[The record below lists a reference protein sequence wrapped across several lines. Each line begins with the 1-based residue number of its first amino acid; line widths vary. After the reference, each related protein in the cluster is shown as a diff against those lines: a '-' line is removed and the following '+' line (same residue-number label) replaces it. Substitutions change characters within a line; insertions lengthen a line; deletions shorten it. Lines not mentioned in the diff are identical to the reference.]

1 MAPDGKPIPVPTRTN
16 RDTLIW
22 CEPYLLK
29 IPYGFAD
36 RKSTHSV
43 GPVRF
48 RALNKKTFLPSL
60 KGRVVCQLLMRS
72 HPERHFGLRCL
83 LNSESTKPLKTG
95 SPLDLLENST
105 YRMLWSATL
114 VSNLGTLVQTVGA
127 GWMMTSIATS
137 PVQVAL
143 VAASNTLPVM
153 LFALPAGALADSF
166 DRRKLMLFAQG
177 FMFLVSIGLTVAAW
191 FDVLTPWSLLAF
203 TFLIGCGT
211 ALNNPAWQSSV
222 RDIVPR
228 ESVPSAVLLNSM
240 GFNLMRSVGPAFGG
254 FLVSVAGA
262 ALAFAVNAG
271 SYIFLLAALFFWRRP
286 VAEKTLPR
294 EPFML
299 ALSAGVRYVGMSP
312 KLLRVLSR
320 GFVFGL
326 GAVAVLALLPLIAK
340 NILAGTA
347 VTYGLLLGFY
357 GAGAIAGALS
367 SLKLR
372 ASFDNEHI
380 VRGCFV
386 AMALSLF
393 ALSQSTSLVIDCL
406 VLTVAGASWL
416 LALSLFNVTVQL
428 STPRWVVG
436 RALAIYQSCVFG
448 GMALGSWLWGGFADA
463 HGSPASLAIA
473 GGLLVAGAAIGFF
486 FHLPDA
492 GGDELDPLGRF
503 REPELRLDLKTRSG
517 PIMVMVDYEIDQK
530 DVPRFLALMADR
542 RRIRIRDGA
551 RQWALLR
558 DLENPD
564 IWTETY
570 HVATWIEYVRHNER
584 RTKGDGEVTQKLRE
598 LHKGEGPI
606 HVHRMIERQT
616 VPLTDDMPLK
626 PYTADQ

>member
-1 MAPDGKPIPVPTRTN
+1 V
-16 RDTLIW
+16 
-22 CEPYLLK
+22 
-29 IPYGFAD
+29 
-36 RKSTHSV
+36 
-43 GPVRF
+43 
-48 RALNKKTFLPSL
+48 
-60 KGRVVCQLLMRS
+60 
-72 HPERHFGLRCL
+72 
-83 LNSESTKPLKTG
+83 KTG

-166 DRRKLMLFAQG
+166 DRRRLMIFAQI
-177 FMFLVSIGLTVAAW
+177 FMFTVSVGLAIAAW
-191 FDVLTPWSLLAF
+191 LDVLTPWTLLAF

-254 FLVSVAGA
+254 FIVSVAGV
-262 ALAFAVNAG
+262 ALAFAVNAA
-271 SYIFLLAALFFWRRP
+271 SYVFLLAALFFWRRP
-286 VAEKTLPR
+286 PPEMRLPR

-312 KLLRVLSR
+312 NLLRVLSR
-320 GFVFGL
+320 GFLFGF
-326 GAVAVLALLPLIAK
+326 GAVAVLALLPLIARQ
-340 NILAGTA
+340 ILEGTA
-347 VTYGLLLGFY
+347 ITYGLLLGSY
-357 GAGAIAGALS
+357 GVGAIAGALS

-372 ASFDNEHI
+372 SMFDNEHI
-380 VRGCFV
+380 VRGGFIAVAAALFV
-386 AMALSLF
+386 
-393 ALSQSTSLVIDCL
+393 LSQSTSLILDCL
-406 VLTVAGASWL
+406 VLTIAGAGWL

-448 GMALGSWLWGGFADA
+448 GMALGSWLWGGFAES
-463 HGSPASLAIA
+463 HGSSTSLAIA
-473 GGLLVAGAAIGFF
+473 GVMLLAGGAVGFF
-486 FHLPDA
+486 YQLPEV

-530 DVPRFLALMADR
+530 DVPRFLSLMADR

-551 RQWALLR
+551 RQWSLLR

-584 RTKGDGEVTQKLRE
+584 RTKGDAEVTEKLRE
-598 LHKGEGPI
+598 LHKGEGAI
-606 HVHRMIERQT
+606 RVHRMIERQT
-616 VPLTDDMPLK
+616 VPRTDDMPLK
-626 PYTADQ
+626 PYADEH

>member
-1 MAPDGKPIPVPTRTN
+1 M
-16 RDTLIW
+16 
-22 CEPYLLK
+22 
-29 IPYGFAD
+29 
-36 RKSTHSV
+36 
-43 GPVRF
+43 
-48 RALNKKTFLPSL
+48 
-60 KGRVVCQLLMRS
+60 
-72 HPERHFGLRCL
+72 
-83 LNSESTKPLKTG
+83 KTG

-166 DRRKLMLFAQG
+166 DRRRLMIFAQI
-177 FMFLVSIGLTVAAW
+177 FMFTVSVGLAIAAW
-191 FDVLTPWSLLAF
+191 LDVLTPWTLLAF

-254 FLVSVAGA
+254 FIVSVAGV
-262 ALAFAVNAG
+262 ALAFAVNAA
-271 SYIFLLAALFFWRRP
+271 SYVFLLAALFFWRRP
-286 VAEKTLPR
+286 PPEMRLPR

-312 KLLRVLSR
+312 NLLRVLSR
-320 GFVFGL
+320 GFLFGF
-326 GAVAVLALLPLIAK
+326 GAVAVLALLPLIARQ
-340 NILAGTA
+340 ILEGTA
-347 VTYGLLLGFY
+347 ITYGLLLGSY
-357 GAGAIAGALS
+357 GVGAIAGALS

-372 ASFDNEHI
+372 SMFDNEHI
-380 VRGCFV
+380 VRGGFIAVAAALFV
-386 AMALSLF
+386 
-393 ALSQSTSLVIDCL
+393 LSQSTSLILDCL
-406 VLTVAGASWL
+406 VLTIAGAGWL

-448 GMALGSWLWGGFADA
+448 GMALGSWLWGGFAES
-463 HGSPASLAIA
+463 HGSSTSLAIA
-473 GGLLVAGAAIGFF
+473 GVMLLAGGAVGFF
-486 FHLPDA
+486 YQLPEV

-530 DVPRFLALMADR
+530 DVPRFLSLMADR

-551 RQWALLR
+551 RQWSLLR

-584 RTKGDGEVTQKLRE
+584 RTKGDAEVTEKLRE
-598 LHKGEGPI
+598 LHKGEGAI
-606 HVHRMIERQT
+606 RVHRMIERQT
-616 VPLTDDMPLK
+616 VPRTDDMPLK
-626 PYTADQ
+626 PYADEH

>member
-1 MAPDGKPIPVPTRTN
+1 M
-16 RDTLIW
+16 
-22 CEPYLLK
+22 
-29 IPYGFAD
+29 
-36 RKSTHSV
+36 
-43 GPVRF
+43 
-48 RALNKKTFLPSL
+48 
-60 KGRVVCQLLMRS
+60 
-72 HPERHFGLRCL
+72 
-83 LNSESTKPLKTG
+83 KTG
-95 SPLDLLENST
+95 SPLDLLENGT

-127 GWMMTSIATS
+127 GWLMTSIATS

-166 DRRKLMLFAQG
+166 DRRTLMISAQL
-177 FMFLVSIGLTVAAW
+177 FMFFISVGLTLAAW

-254 FLVSVAGA
+254 FIVSVAGV
-262 ALAFAVNAG
+262 ALAFAVNAA
-271 SYIFLLAALFFWRRP
+271 SYVFLLAALFVWRRP
-286 VAEKTLPR
+286 PPEARLPR
-294 EPFML
+294 EPFLL
-299 ALSAGVRYVGMSP
+299 ALSAGIRYVGMSP
-312 KLLRVLSR
+312 NLLRVLSR
-320 GFVFGL
+320 GFLFGF
-326 GAVAVLALLPLIAK
+326 GAVAVLALLPLIARE
-340 NILAGTA
+340 ILAGTA
-347 VTYGLLLGFY
+347 ITYGLLLGSY
-357 GAGAIAGALS
+357 GVGAIAGALS

-372 ASFDNEHI
+372 SMFDNEHI
-380 VRGCFV
+380 VRGGFLAV
-386 AMALSLF
+386 AVALMV
-393 ALSQSTSLVIDCL
+393 LSVSDNLVVDCL
-406 VLTVAGASWL
+406 VLTIAGAGWL

-448 GMALGSWLWGGFADA
+448 GMAMGSWVWGGLAEA

-473 GGLLVAGAAIGFF
+473 AVLLLAGAAVGLFF
-486 FHLPDA
+486 QLPEV

-517 PIMVMVDYEIDQK
+517 PIMVMVDYEIAQK

-584 RTKGDGEVTQKLRE
+584 RTKGDAEVSEKLRA

-606 HVHRMIERQT
+606 RVHRMIERQT
-616 VPLTDDMPLK
+616 VPRTDDMPLK
-626 PYTADQ
+626 PYTEEH